1 MKVSMKA
8 ALGAALLVAGIVLA
22 AFGSARAQ
30 DDFAKAKLE
39 AFITAAVAV
48 ETLVQQWVPQISGAE
63 SQEQAEKLQK
73 QAQAELL
80 AAIEGTDG
88 ITVEEYQ
95 KIGEAARNDPA
106 LSARLQKM
114 FLEKKGN

>member
-1 MKVSMKA
+1 MKISTKG
-8 ALGAALLVAGIVLA
+8 ALGATLFVTAFVFAALAPA
-22 AFGSARAQ
+22 QAQ
-30 DDFAKAKLE
+30 DDFGKAKLE
-39 AFITAAVAV
+39 AFITAAVTV
-48 ETLVQQWVPQISGAE
+48 ESLVQQWVPQISGAE
-63 SQEQAEKLQK
+63 SQEQAEKLQQ

-95 KIGEAARNDPA
+95 RIGEAARIDPA

-114 FLEKKGN
+114 FLDKKGN

>member
-1 MKVSMKA
+1 MRISTKG
-8 ALGAALLVAGIVLA
+8 ALGAVLLVATLVIAVP
-22 AFGSARAQ
+22 GSAPAQ
-30 DDFAKAKLE
+30 NDFGNAKLE

-48 ETLVQQWVPQISGAE
+48 ETLVQRWVPQISGAE
-63 SQEQAEKLQK
+63 NQEQAAKLQK

-80 AAIEGTDG
+80 AAIEATDG

-114 FLEKKGN
+114 FLDKKGN